1 MHPLPK
7 WSRVSF
13 CIPIHIN
20 LKLGLLA
27 LNAEL
32 RTASWAR
39 RQEGTEEGDGVGC
52 EIQKT

>member
-20 LKLGLLA
+20 LKLGLLV
-27 LNAEL
+27 LNVEL
-32 RTASWAR
+32 RTASWV
-39 RQEGTEEGDGVGC
+39 RQDGTEEGDGMGC
-52 EIQKT
+52 EIHKT